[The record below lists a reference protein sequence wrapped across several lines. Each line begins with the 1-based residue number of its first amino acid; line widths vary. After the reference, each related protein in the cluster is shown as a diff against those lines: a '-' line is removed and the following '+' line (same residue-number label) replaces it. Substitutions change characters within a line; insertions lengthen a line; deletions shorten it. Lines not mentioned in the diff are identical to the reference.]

1 MALLYLLT
9 VYSHFDVWAPE
20 ELTGNW
26 ADVPAVYAPA
36 EYQINGRVA
45 LATTCPCS
53 WLNATA
59 GSLGTGL
66 TDMLLLVPDSICP
79 PACSGELT
87 ACAAN
92 FHNASGMLISER
104 FNMPLAPP
112 SPPQTAP
119 SPPPPTS
126 AIQDVVDAQRAIIQ
140 NTADRLGC
148 SSSLPTSVIQS
159 NMSTYL
165 HEGVSWNY
173 TLLPQA
179 AYGLPASPS
188 VSSDVLAVDTT
199 SVAINLTI
207 YRQPEEGKMDCT
219 KYRWVPLVYVIF
231 VPIWLML
238 TIAWTWNTYYKNYQ
252 YSRDLHRL
260 MCWVPVMEFI
270 HGLLSLFNY
279 FSCPWEVRTPL
290 PITLPLYHH
299 HTTPFSSHSRTSPFP
314 VACTLYAKTSSP
326 SSPSYTP
333 PSGPSSPS

>member
-1 MALLYLLT
+1 MTYLLT

-26 ADVPAVYAPA
+26 ADVPAVYARLK
-36 EYQINGRVA
+36 IKWTVA
-45 LATTCPCS
+45 LATRFHAAAERDGR
-53 WLNATA
+53 LARHRIA
-59 GSLGTGL
+59 
-66 TDMLLLVPDSICP
+66 DMLLVPASICP
-79 PACSGELT
+79 PAWAVSSPPAPPTSTTRPHAHQLP
-87 ACAAN
+87 
-92 FHNASGMLISER
+92 
-104 FNMPLAPP
+104 NMPPP

-119 SPPPPTS
+119 SPPPTS
-126 AIQDVVDAQRAIIQ
+126 PSVAVDAQRAIIRIRP
-140 NTADRLGC
+140 TASAARRFT
-148 SSSLPTSVIQS
+148 TSVIQS

-238 TIAWTWNTYYKNYQ
+238 TIAWTWNTYYKNINI
-252 YSRDLHRL
+252 RDPYR
-260 MCWVPVMEFI
+260 
-270 HGLLSLFNY
+270 
-279 FSCPWEVRTPL
+279 
-290 PITLPLYHH
+290 
-299 HTTPFSSHSRTSPFP
+299 
-314 VACTLYAKTSSP
+314 
-326 SSPSYTP
+326 
-333 PSGPSSPS
+333 